1 MDTPVRLIISYDGRP
16 FAGWQRQDN
25 ALTVQECVERSLSD
39 LLGTSVTIHGAG
51 RTDAGVHARGQVA
64 HSSLHR
70 PFPLKGL
77 VHGGNHRLPSEIRLL
92 GAHRMPVGFHAR
104 KSALGKEYRYR
115 IFQGREISPLDAPYC
130 LRVPHELNLSA
141 VRQALVYLPGRHDFT
156 AFALAGGSHGQP
168 FRNLQKANLVVDGRY
183 LELRFEG
190 DGFLR
195 GMVRCLVGT
204 LVEIGLGQHAPSR
217 MEWLLQ
223 GRPRREAGPTAA
235 AHGLVL
241 QEVFYGPQW
250 QPLESYDT

>member
-1 MDTPVRLIISYDGRP
+1 MDTTVRLIISYDGRP
-16 FAGWQRQDN
+16 FAGWQRQTN

-39 LLGTSVTIHGAG
+39 LLGESIVVHGAG

-64 HSSLHR
+64 HGALPQ

-77 VHGGNHRLPSEIRLL
+77 VHGGNHRLPPEIRLL
-92 GAHRMPVGFHAR
+92 SAHRMPADFHAR

-115 IFQGREISPLDAPYC
+115 LYQGREISPLDAPYC
-130 LRVPHELNLSA
+130 LRVPRELDLDA
-141 VRQALVYLPGRHDFT
+141 MRHALAFLPGRHDFT

-168 FRNLQKANLVVDGRY
+168 FRSIQRAELLEEGRH

-204 LVEIGLGQHAPSR
+204 LVEIGRRQRRPQNMAT
-217 MEWLLQ
+217 LLQ
-223 GRPRREAGPTAA
+223 GRPRQEAGPTAA

-241 QEVFYGPQW
+241 QEVFYGSQW
-250 QPLESYDT
+250 HPLESYDT